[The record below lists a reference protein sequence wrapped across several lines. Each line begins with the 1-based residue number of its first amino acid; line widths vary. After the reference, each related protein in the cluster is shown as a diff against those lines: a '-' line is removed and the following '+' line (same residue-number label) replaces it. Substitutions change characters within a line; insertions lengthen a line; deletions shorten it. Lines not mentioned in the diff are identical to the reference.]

1 MLRRAFTLLEIL
13 TVVAIIS
20 VIVATAVVGLNSGTD
35 AARLRGSVRDIFATI
50 RQARTTALVTQN
62 PCVLTYSVGKVDGE
76 PCAKVE
82 IVSAKMFGAQPVTTV
97 ETLSGE
103 TIEIGDGQSGD
114 EGGETMEEILF
125 APISD
130 DVVRGIVLKVLKEG
144 EQLEESER
152 EAEKN
157 RPKISVFSNVD
168 YLIGRYNDAKREA
181 ESKGTEEEEE
191 KTGGTDTP
199 EFSSSDDDQPPVSVV
214 WEVNGRC
221 EPHRVWVYRAGKSPE
236 SGLQI
241 RVDRFGAV
249 KIVAGDED

>member
-82 IVSAKMFGAQPVTTV
+82 IVSAKMFGANPVTKV

-103 TIEIGDGQSGD
+103 TIDIGDGQSGE

-130 DVVRGIVLKVLKEG
+130 DVVKGIVLKVLKEG

-168 YLIGRYNDAKREA
+168 YLIGRYNDAKKEA
-181 ESKGTEEEEE
+181 ESKETEEEE
-191 KTGGTDTP
+191 KTGGADTSG
-199 EFSSSDDDQPPVSVV
+199 FSSGDDDQPPTSVV

>member
-82 IVSAKMFGAQPVTTV
+82 IVSAKMFGANPVTTV

-103 TIEIGDGQSGD
+103 TIEIGDGQNGD

-130 DVVRGIVLKVLKEG
+130 DVVKGIVLKVLKEG
-144 EQLEESER
+144 EQLEETER
-152 EAEKN
+152 DAEKN

-168 YLIGRYNDAKREA
+168 YLIGRYS
-181 ESKGTEEEEE
+181 ESKKESEEKESAEEE
-191 KTGGTDTP
+191 KSGASDTSK
-199 EFSSSDDDQPPVSVV
+199 FSSGDDDQPPTSVV

-221 EPHRVWVYRAGKSPE
+221 EPHRVWVYRAGKSPD